1 MAGMVCAA
9 ARLAAEDCF
18 PGPRSKGK
26 SEFIARCAQA
36 LKQRVPHA
44 ETVLTKLSKE
54 DQASIRKSLAGQEE
68 KEPYEG
74 CLMEECLDKEIK
86 WVTEE
91 NISRCAHC
99 QMPKCYGRTVFGL
112 NDILAPHLKR
122 ALALLRGATHVPA
135 RVGPVVRAVEA
146 VVEHLHGARAMR
158 T

>member
-112 NDILAPHLKR
+112 ADVLAPALKR
-122 ALALLRGATHVPA
+122 ERILQDPWFAAKRA
-135 RVGPVVRAVEA
+135 RIGGTDTDE
-146 VVEHLHGARAMR
+146 
-158 T
+158 